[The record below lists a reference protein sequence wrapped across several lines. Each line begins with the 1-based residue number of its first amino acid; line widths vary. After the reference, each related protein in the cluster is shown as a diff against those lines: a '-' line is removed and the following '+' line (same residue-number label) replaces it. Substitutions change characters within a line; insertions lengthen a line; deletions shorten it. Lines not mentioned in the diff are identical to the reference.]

1 MILPYELRFGSGMH
15 VLTPTF
21 QDLLINK
28 IRPLTLVEDFQKV
41 QKFCRN
47 NVQKLLFLIE
57 ILILILFNFKF

>member
-1 MILPYELRFGSGMH
+1 MH